1 MTRRHS
7 PRHANSKARRLAFA
21 FSASI
26 AASLVLSASALAH
39 GIGGK
44 TDLPVPR
51 WLFAWAAAV
60 VLIVSF
66 VALATLWPTPRLE
79 RARSRVVLHF
89 PRLLDPICGAVGV
102 ALFAIVVYAGFAG
115 EQELPTANLAPTF
128 IYVPFWVGL
137 PFLSFL
143 FGDVFRALN
152 PWRAAARGVAWVAG
166 KLSRGPMPYGAR
178 PYPRWLGRWPAVL
191 GILAFAWLE
200 LIYVEHDRPSTLA
213 WLAVAYA
220 VVQWIGM
227 GLYGIETWTSRGD
240 AFAVYFNLF
249 SRLSPFH
256 WRRDGLEL
264 RLPLAGVTKLEQLPG
279 TIPLLAAMIGSTS
292 FDGLEQGSLWINS
305 VEPELQAFF
314 SNLGPGLTAATE
326 LSGTVGLLA
335 MVAIIGGFYR
345 FGISGM
351 HSVDP
356 STPTAVLAAR
366 FVHTLV
372 PIALAYVV
380 AHYFSLLVYQSQAIW
395 YLASDP
401 LGDGSNIFGT
411 AGGQID
417 FGVLTPNSIWYV
429 QVGALLLGHISG
441 LALAHDRALVL
452 YEDARDAIRSQYW
465 MLVVMVGFTSLG
477 LWLLSAAS

>member
-1 MTRRHS
+1 MTRRS
-7 PRHANSKARRLAFA
+7 SRRRRNSTARRLAFA
-21 FSASI
+21 FPASI
-26 AASLVLSASALAH
+26 AASLALPTSALAH

-79 RARSRVVLHF
+79 RARTRVVLHL
-89 PRLLDPICGAVGV
+89 PRLLDPVCGAIGV

-128 IYVPFWVGL
+128 VYVPFWVGL

-152 PWRAAARGVAWVAG
+152 PWRAVARCVAWVTG
-166 KLSRGPMPYGAR
+166 KLARGPVPYR
-178 PYPRWLGRWPAVL
+178 PRTYPRWLGRWPAVV

-200 LIYVEHDRPSTLA
+200 LIYIEHDKPSTLA
-213 WLAVAYA
+213 WLAVGYA
-220 VVQWIGM
+220 AAQWIGM
-227 GLYGIETWTSRGD
+227 GIYGIETWTSRGD

-249 SRLSPFH
+249 SRLSPLR
-256 WRRDGLEL
+256 WGRDRLES
-264 RLPLAGVTKLEQLPG
+264 RPPLAGVTNLESLPG
-279 TIPLLAAMIGSTS
+279 TVPLLAAMIGSTS

-305 VEPELQAFF
+305 IEPELQAFF
-314 SNLGPGLTAATE
+314 SKLGPGLTAATE

-345 FGISGM
+345 LGIGGM

-356 STPTAVLAAR
+356 STPRPVLAAR

-401 LGDGSNIFGT
+401 LGNGSDIFGT
-411 AGGQID
+411 AGGQIN

-441 LALAHDRALVL
+441 LALAHDRALLL
-452 YEDARDAIRSQYW
+452 YKDGRDAIRSQYW

>member
-1 MTRRHS
+1 MSRRS
-7 PRHANSKARRLAFA
+7 RAWRNSSRRRRLALA
-21 FSASI
+21 LP
-26 AASLVLSASALAH
+26 AALAGSLALPASALAH

-60 VLIVSF
+60 VLIASF
-66 VALATLWPTPRLE
+66 VALATLWTTPRLE
-79 RARSRVVLHF
+79 RARSRVLVHYPWVLE
-89 PRLLDPICGAVGV
+89 PLCGAVGV
-102 ALFAIVVYAGFAG
+102 ALFAVVVYAGLAG
-115 EQELPTANLAPTF
+115 EQELPTANLAPVF
-128 IYVPFWVGL
+128 VYVPFWVGL
-137 PFLSFL
+137 PFLSAL

-152 PWRAAARGVAWVAG
+152 PWRAIARAVGWGVVKASGGAWAR
-166 KLSRGPMPYGAR
+166 KPR
-178 PYPRWLGRWPAVL
+178 PYPSRLGRWPAVL

-200 LIYVEHDRPSTLA
+200 LIYVEHDKPSTLA
-213 WLAVAYA
+213 WLALGYA
-220 VVQWIGM
+220 LVQWVGM
-227 GLYGIETWTSRGD
+227 ALYGIETWTERGD

-249 SRLSPFH
+249 SRIAPLH
-256 WRRDGLEL
+256 WLHDRLEL
-264 RLPLAGVTKLEQLPG
+264 RPPLAGLTALTAMPG
-279 TIPLLAAMIGSTS
+279 TVALLATMIGSTS
-292 FDGLEQGSLWINS
+292 FDGLQQGSLWINS
-305 VEPELQAFF
+305 LEPELQGFL
-314 SNLGPGLTAATE
+314 SKLGLGLTAATE
-326 LSGTVGLLA
+326 LSGTIGLLA
-335 MVAIIGGFYR
+335 MVAVIGGFYR

-356 STPTAVLAAR
+356 RTPASLLAAR

-380 AHYFSLLVYQSQAIW
+380 AHYFSLLVYQSQAVW

-401 LGDGSNIFGT
+401 LGHGSNIFGT

-429 QVGALLLGHISG
+429 QVGALLIGHISG

-452 YEDARDAIRSQYW
+452 YRDAGVAVRSQYW